1 MPCLMQ
7 IMKQLRDYNL
17 LRLIYWYLLVYWFIL
32 NEWESALGALKKSY
46 KILLIVYHFQA
57 TAKLK
62 HISFELWACM
72 ACRLGFLGSINR
84 RLLLFALFF
93 ALFFLCSFFSM
104 GTVVHVGIV
113 GQIVLSTWVW
123 FVFFDPKL
131 GLICWLCIYLSIVW

>member
-1 MPCLMQ
+1 M
-7 IMKQLRDYNL
+7 
-17 LRLIYWYLLVYWFIL
+17 IYWELTNCCFIL

-46 KILLIVYHFQA
+46 KIYLIVYHFQA

-62 HISFELWACM
+62 HHQNVLYEALYTLYCYFFISFDLWACL
-72 ACRLGFLGSINR
+72 ACRLGFIGSIKR
-84 RLLLFALFF
+84 RFLLFSFILS
-93 ALFFLCSFFSM
+93 LFFLCSFFSM
-104 GTVVHVGIV
+104 GTVVHVGMV